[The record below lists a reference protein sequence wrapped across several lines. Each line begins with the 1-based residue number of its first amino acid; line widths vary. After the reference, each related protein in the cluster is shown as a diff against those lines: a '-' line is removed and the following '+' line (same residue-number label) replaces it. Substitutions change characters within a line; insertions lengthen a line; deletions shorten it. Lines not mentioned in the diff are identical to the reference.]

1 MFLNPSRQKTQGA
14 FAAIGALA
22 LIAACDD
29 TTARTDLRPEGAPEV
44 LAVLVLND
52 SVSGLAEGAAYC
64 ALGDEKR
71 PSLVGLPDFTTSQ
84 ICPEDVSQPAPM
96 LTNASPDTFYVRIM
110 FDELLDPNIEE
121 LIPILDENDQE
132 TGSFTGTLIN
142 TQPVTFKC
150 TGVDGQTYDVP
161 YDGYY
166 SPSGNNVTW
175 PLGPSLVIKQ
185 LDEFI
190 VPTNSEC
197 EISLK
202 ENITDK
208 DGNPVPADQRG
219 PFKFRVAPIQ
229 ALFIDPSDGSTVNP
243 TALYVD
249 AVYVQFNTAVDDS
262 SFCDEGAAM
271 DECEFEFTPDL
282 GGAGV
287 FPLVLAGLTPAE
299 FVFFPFTPAMAETEY
314 TFQFKE
320 GTKIKDQCG
329 VETTF
334 GAPSPDENTQITV
347 TTRPFTFLS
356 TNPANGDVVP
366 SNRKISVAFNNVIDL
381 ATLEASEYSL
391 TPAPM
396 SAGVTTTTEAN
407 AFFFGYYQPET
418 EYTLTINAGATVSDF
433 YGVVYTFPEA
443 KTVKFRTQPLAI
455 TASSPANGA
464 TVLKSTPTSA
474 TNIVFSFNQAM
485 DPTTWTA
492 DDVELTGAAT
502 TLAFGASSGCSSP
515 AGTSCALIVQGV
527 FTPGE
532 YTLKLKAGAT
542 INDRLGNTYTQAA
555 DRVINFTVA
564 DAQPGSITPC
574 LGE

>member
-14 FAAIGALA
+14 FAAIGAFA

-29 TTARTDLRPEGAPEV
+29 PSARTELRPEGDPEV

-52 SVSGLAEGAAYC
+52 SVSGLVEGAAYC
-64 ALGDEKR
+64 AVGDEKR

-84 ICPEDVSQPAPM
+84 VCPEDLSQPAPM
-96 LTNASPDTFYVRIM
+96 LTNAAPDTFYVRIM

-150 TGVDGQTYDVP
+150 TGVDGQSYDVP

-185 LDEFI
+185 LGEFVI
-190 VPTNSEC
+190 PTNSEC
-197 EISLK
+197 EITLK
-202 ENITDK
+202 DNITDK
-208 DGNPVPADQRG
+208 DGNPVPANQRG
-219 PFKFRVAPIQ
+219 PYKFRVAPITPI
-229 ALFIDPSDGSTVNP
+229 FIDPADGDEVNP
-243 TALYVD
+243 SALYVD
-249 AVYVQFNTAVDDS
+249 NVYVQFNTAVDET

-287 FPLVLAGLTPAE
+287 FPLVLIGFTPAE
-299 FVFFPFTPAMAETEY
+299 FVFYPNEPAMEKTEY

-320 GTKIKDQCG
+320 GTKIRDACG

-334 GAPSPDENTQITV
+334 GAPSVDDHTKITV
-347 TTRPFTFLS
+347 TTKAFTFLTTS
-356 TNPANGDVVP
+356 PANGDVVRA
-366 SNRKISVAFNNVIDL
+366 NQKLSVNFNNVIDL

-391 TPAPM
+391 TPAPV
-396 SAGVTTTTEAN
+396 SGGVASTTGAN
-407 AFFFGYYQPET
+407 AFFFGHFAPET
-418 EYTLTINAGATVSDF
+418 EYTLTINAGATVADY
-433 YGVVYTFPEA
+433 YGVVYTFAEA
-443 KTVKFRTQPLAI
+443 KTIKFRTQPIAI

-464 TVLKSTPTSA
+464 TVTKATPTSL
-474 TNIVFSFNQAM
+474 TTISFSFNQSM
-485 DPTTWTA
+485 DPATWTA
-492 DDVELTGAAT
+492 DDVELTGPAPSGLTFNALGCTAT
-502 TLAFGASSGCSSP
+502 
-515 AGTSCALIVQGV
+515 GTSCSLRVQGV
-527 FTPGE
+527 FVPGE
-532 YTLKLKAGAT
+532 YTLTLKAGAT
-542 INDRLGNTYTQAA
+542 INDVLGNTYTQAEP
-555 DRVINFTVA
+555 RTIKFTVE